1 MLFAQAAPPGTENF
15 LAITFYLVGG
25 ITAVVL
31 LIKSLRKPEAV
42 ETEIG
47 GQPIKVKFAA
57 QFATKEEH
65 ETLRQDFGEFRREV
79 STSFE
84 KAAST
89 SRESREKIY
98 VEQRRQGEML
108 AANNR
113 ETELTRQTVASL
125 SLKIDK
131 LLSHQSS
138 K

>member
-1 MLFAQAAPPGTENF
+1 MLLAQAAPAGTENF
-15 LAITFYLVGG
+15 LAIAFYLVGG
-25 ITAVVL
+25 VTAVVML
-31 LIKSLRKPEAV
+31 VKSFKKPDAV

-65 ETLRQDFGEFRREV
+65 ETLRHDFGEFRREV

-84 KAAST
+84 KAAHT

-98 VEQRRQGEML
+98 VEQRRQGELL

-113 ETELTRQTVASL
+113 ETE
-125 SLKIDK
+125 
-131 LLSHQSS
+131 
-138 K
+138 